1 MLRNNDHSISRE
13 LDLERP
19 VEDFRHEVV
28 LNIVRTSSLM
38 SSAGAD
44 IFRRHGL
51 TEAQFNALF
60 ALKYKQRPWTQSDLG
75 RRLVVTRAS
84 VSSVLDKLEEKGYV
98 TREHVPDNR
107 RIRQVA
113 LTDEGRRV
121 IDDAESEYR
130 GEIHRVLAVLPE
142 KDCRQ
147 LSRGLEGVRAAL
159 KNSTS
164 GLRED
169 R

>member
-1 MLRNNDHSISRE
+1 MQRNQDHSISRE

-28 LNIVRTSSLM
+28 LNIVRTSSVM
-38 SSAGAD
+38 SSAGAE

-98 TREHVPDNR
+98 AREYVPDNR
-107 RIRQVA
+107 RIRHVA
-113 LTDEGRRV
+113 LTAAGRRV
-121 IDDAESEYR
+121 IDEAESDYR
-130 GEIHRVLAVLPE
+130 GEIHRVLAALSE

-159 KNSTS
+159 KNSTAGPS
-164 GLRED
+164 DGR
-169 R
+169 

>member
-28 LNIVRTSSLM
+28 LNIVRTSSVM
-38 SSAGAD
+38 SNAGAD

-60 ALKYKQRPWTQSDLG
+60 ALKYKQHPWTQSDLG

-84 VSSVLDKLEEKGYV
+84 VSSVLDKLEEKGFV
-98 TREHVPDNR
+98 ARELVPDNR
-107 RIRQVA
+107 RIRHVV
-113 LTDEGRRV
+113 LTAAGRCV
-121 IDDAESEYR
+121 IDEAEADYR
-130 GEIHRVLAVLPE
+130 GQIHSALGLLSE

-147 LSRGLEGVRAAL
+147 LSRALERVRAAV
-159 KNSTS
+159 
-164 GLRED
+164 REHVTGS
-169 R
+169 